1 MNVQVG
7 IESRQ
12 NSMKSLPADA
22 GGNPLLGDKQP
33 IKEYPSEY
41 EETDQHEDLIQKNR
55 RPDPKK
61 RDNNRHPDST
71 PTNNRHPDR
80 SKPDNTQGDK
90 PGERDSLHR

>member
-1 MNVQVG
+1 MRRSKVKDMNVQVG

-22 GGNPLLGDKQP
+22 GGNSLLGDKHP

-41 EETDQHEDLIQKNR
+41 EETDQHEDLIHKNR
-55 RPDPKK
+55 DRRPEPKK
-61 RDNNRHPDST
+61 REKKPHPDST

-80 SKPDNTQGDK
+80 S
-90 PGERDSLHR
+90 